1 MKLINAIAILS
12 VVSGALSYA
21 VDMSYPDGLSELDAG
36 PVTIQDCKFAKCL
49 PMSAKRKC
57 PHETYQIKGYYSHL
71 NCRYNQMRALCCPYN
86 E

>member
-12 VVSGALSYA
+12 AVSGALSYA
-21 VDMSYPDGLSELDAG
+21 VDTSSPDSLSELDAG

-49 PMSAKRKC
+49 PWNARRKC
-57 PHETYQIKGYYSHL
+57 PHETYQVKGYYSRL
-71 NCRYNQMRALCCPYN
+71 NCRHGYIRALCCPYN